1 MNNETGNAFI
11 AYSGG
16 VESTTMALMFGH
28 KAQCVFTDTGAEH
41 PEMYDRLN
49 LVEEKLR
56 KIHGDKFNIICI
68 KAKNADG
75 TGTDNLTD
83 YILHYGYFPSPV
95 ARFCTRAFKIDPM
108 NNFLKE
114 AGECELMIGL
124 NADEEDKREGNLGTI
139 PTIKIS
145 YPLVDLGIT
154 RKMCVAALKEYD
166 LEPRLPVYMRRGG
179 CVYCP
184 FKSNKEY
191 IAMAHLAPSQ
201 LESVAQLEEKVHTL
215 ARNQNK
221 KFYGVRHGIP
231 SMRGLIED
239 EKLSLFSA
247 AEMYDNQ
254 PQEIGTPCGVFCHR

>member
-1 MNNETGNAFI
+1 MSVKTYI

-41 PEMYDRLN
+41 PEMYARLDS
-49 LVEEKLR
+49 VEKTLK
-56 KIHGDKFNIICI
+56 KIHGDNFQIIRI
-68 KAKNADG
+68 KAKNADS

-83 YILHYGYFPSPV
+83 YILHYGYFPSPQ
-95 ARFCTRAFKIDPM
+95 ARFCTRAFKIEPM
-108 NNFLKE
+108 NNFLKT
-114 AGECELMIGL
+114 AGDCVLMIGL
-124 NADEEDKREGNLGTI
+124 NADEVDKRDGNLGTI
-139 PTIKIS
+139 PSIKIS

-154 RKMCVAALKEYD
+154 RKMCVAALKEYE
-166 LEPRLPVYMRRGG
+166 LEPKLPVYMRRGG

-184 FKSNKEY
+184 FKSKKEY

-201 LESVAQLEEKVHTL
+201 LESVAALEEKVHTR

-221 KFYGVRHGIP
+221 KFYGVRDGIP

-239 EKLSLFSA
+239 EKRSLFSA
-247 AEMYDNQ
+247 SEMYDQQ
-254 PQEIGTPCGVFCHR
+254 PDDIGTPCGVFCHR

>member
-1 MNNETGNAFI
+1 
-11 AYSGG
+11 
-16 VESTTMALMFGH
+16 
-28 KAQCVFTDTGAEH
+28 
-41 PEMYDRLN
+41 
-49 LVEEKLR
+49 
-56 KIHGDKFNIICI
+56 
-68 KAKNADG
+68 
-75 TGTDNLTD
+75 
-83 YILHYGYFPSPV
+83 
-95 ARFCTRAFKIDPM
+95 M

-124 NADEEDKREGNLGTI
+124 NADEVDKREGNLGTI
-139 PTIKIS
+139 PSIKIS

-166 LEPRLPVYMRRGG
+166 LEPKLPVYMRRGG

-201 LESVAQLEEKVHTL
+201 LEGVAQLEEKVHAL

-239 EKLSLFSA
+239 EKLSMFSA

-254 PQEIGTPCGVFCHR
+254 PEEIGTPCGVFCHR